1 MALQYDVIVAGAGP
15 AGFAAALGAA
25 RTGKK
30 VLLLDKNSTPGG
42 VAVFCGCP
50 VFAGIRDFASEQTGG
65 VAGQFAEAMKDCAFI
80 QNGNTL
86 NSSEFEIGLCMTRML
101 KNAKVDLLFYA
112 DLIDVHVVNNVIC
125 GITVF
130 SCGKKLELTAKS
142 FVDATGDAVLSRLA
156 GVEILPF
163 DTEET
168 MTKTVLFRVSGVK
181 DFDKKLLVE
190 KFPQLDFPFAHQD
203 KFMGTPVCGGKDVV
217 LNLTAASGNALDPF
231 ELSRMD
237 IELREQIPVILEW
250 ARKKLPGFEECRL
263 SAVAPVI
270 GVRSSCNIKGKTV
283 ITARDIK
290 LGTAV
295 DEPVALGKRSYGE
308 HYVKKFDSPWKFSA
322 SGRLAVPYGAILPE
336 KLNNLSVGGRCISIE
351 TKAVSAVRLMP
362 VCMAT
367 GQAAGIAAALNFPEY
382 SALKFELLKQKCIL
396 SHETK

>member
-1 MALQYDVIVAGAGP
+1 MFLQYDVIVAGAGP

-25 RTGKK
+25 RIGKK
-30 VLLLDKNSTPGG
+30 VLLLDKNSMPGG

-50 VFAGIRDFASEQTGG
+50 VFAGIRDFAPEQTGG
-65 VAGQFAEAMKDCAFI
+65 VAGQFAEAMKDHAFI
-80 QNGNTL
+80 QNGNTM
-86 NSSEFEIGLCMTRML
+86 NSSEFEVGLCMTRML
-101 KNAKVDLLFYA
+101 KDANVDLLFYA
-112 DLIDVHVVNNVIC
+112 DLIDVCTANNTISGV
-125 GITVF
+125 TVF
-130 SCGKKLELTAKS
+130 CCGKKIDLTAKS

-163 DTEET
+163 DTDET